1 MDKKEIVELIQEL
14 YNKWDE
20 KYQTANKKWDEL
32 RDKEIR
38 TLPEQIVL
46 DSSRIN
52 TSYTLGAKTA
62 LAELMNEIVLKK

>member
-32 RDKEIR
+32 RDKESR

-62 LAELMNEIVLKK
+62 LAELMNEIINK

>member
-1 MDKKEIVELIQEL
+1 MDKKEIAELIQEL
-14 YNKWDE
+14 YDKWDE
-20 KYQTANKKWDEL
+20 KYQLANKKWDEL
-32 RDKEIR
+32 RVKENR

-62 LAELMNEIVLKK
+62 LAELMNEIITK